1 MAKAQTRLTKTGSD
15 SGIPIAFFHGR
26 GGSVSCGG
34 VPAAQAVA
42 AQPAGS
48 INGRFRVTEQGE
60 VVSFKYANRGTAA
73 YQMEVLA
80 SAVLQHALTSEREE
94 VLVPRAEFDEAMEAL
109 SGAAYGAYAA
119 FINHPDLLTYFQAA
133 SPLEEI
139 SLLNIGS
146 RPARR
151 FGARSLSDLRAIP
164 FVFAWSQNRH
174 AVTGWYGV
182 GSGIASFLNVRKE
195 RGEALLRRMFEE
207 FAAVPADRRGSRK
220 NALPC
225 GSQDRPRICGACR

>member
-1 MAKAQTRLTKTGSD
+1 MPIVPLFETITDLRAAPAIMRELLSLPVVRRSARAQGGVQEVMIGYSGFEQGWRLSLLEL
-15 SGIPIAFFHGR
+15 GIGQGADAVDQNRQRQRDPDRVFPWQ
-26 GGSVSCGG
+26 GGSVSRGG

-119 FINHPDLLTYFQAA
+119 FINHPDL
-133 SPLEEI
+133 
-139 SLLNIGS
+139 
-146 RPARR
+146 
-151 FGARSLSDLRAIP
+151 
-164 FVFAWSQNRH
+164 
-174 AVTGWYGV
+174 
-182 GSGIASFLNVRKE
+182 
-195 RGEALLRRMFEE
+195 
-207 FAAVPADRRGSRK
+207 
-220 NALPC
+220 
-225 GSQDRPRICGACR
+225 